1 MSIVIKNS
9 QLNGEAIK
17 TLNDLIELDI
27 NASTAFR
34 ISRIIKE
41 VSSIVEDKLEAEKR
55 ILNKWVDRDEN
66 GNPIIPKDEDGN
78 PIEGSVNITDV
89 ESYTKEMKE
98 LMDIENTINHDK
110 INFEDLQLE
119 KVKIIDL
126 LKIDFLFK

>member
-17 TLNDLIELDI
+17 SLNDLIELDI

-41 VSSIVEDKLEAEKR
+41 ISSIVEDKLEAEKR
-55 ILNKWVDRDEN
+55 ILNRWVDRDEN

-119 KVKIIDL
+119 KAKIIDL
-126 LKIDFLFK
+126 LKIDFLFV

>member
-9 QLNGEAIK
+9 QLNSEAIK
-17 TLNDLIELDI
+17 SLNDLIELDI

-55 ILNKWVDRDEN
+55 ILNKWVARDEN

-119 KVKIIDL
+119 KAKIIDL
-126 LKIDFLFK
+126 LKIDFLFI